1 MNDIEKR
8 IHRGMN
14 QLAPDVFQ
22 NVLADT
28 GPKLKSEVWLAQ
40 EEHKDSRNFWMRA
53 ARTAAVLAACCVLIL
68 GLAVYQISLKVDSV
82 VEIDVN
88 PSLELQLNRNAQ
100 VVRVNALNADGVKIL
115 DDTQENLKRAKLDE
129 AIHVLVNTMV
139 RDGFLNEEKNSVL
152 VSVDHGDADKSEELQ
167 QLVAENVKEALSQDQ
182 ITGIVYHQSYS
193 TSATIT
199 EIAEEFGIS
208 PGKAAFIKR
217 LITLRPD
224 FSIEELAQLTI
235 SEITELLQKEN
246 VDVSQYVARNNRRQ
260 SKPQGREEPCAD
272 DGAETERFT
281 AKLEDGRE
289 WHNWIT
295 TDKLCRDKTDRVSSI
310 EKLKLEENL
319 PADGV
324 IIKEEV
330 ADMNQQSPGPEG
342 NGTVISR
349 PEDQVGGGQTAVEP
363 EVEPEKDQ
371 NKPEEED
378 KPAPDEPE
386 EEETEDPGQMGDGS
400 GDTSQWEDV
409 KGLPEKLRTQLEA
422 LIKSVDSLLAQM
434 ILLAPVEEDGST
446 SPEYAKCS
454 ALLLHARG
462 QYESV
467 KMQTAEMSASG
478 ELHGHCYQRALK
490 ILEKAEYKLDK
501 AESRLKAYAPAS

>member
-28 GPKLKSEVWLAQ
+28 GPKLRSEVWLAE

-53 ARTAAVLAACCVLIL
+53 ARTAAVLAACCLLIL
-68 GLAVYQISLKVDSV
+68 GLSVYQISLKVDSV

-152 VSVDHGDADKSEELQ
+152 VSVDHGDAEKSEELQ
-167 QLVAENVKEALSQDQ
+167 QLVADNVKEALSQDQ

-193 TSATIT
+193 TSSTIT
-199 EIAEEFGIS
+199 EIAEQYGIS

-217 LITLRPD
+217 LITLRPEL
-224 FSIEELAQLTI
+224 SIEELAQLTI
-235 SEITELLQKEN
+235 SEITELLQREN
-246 VDVSQYVARNNRRQ
+246 VDVSQYVAKNNRRQ
-260 SKPQGREEPCAD
+260 SQPQGREEPCAGDGQED
-272 DGAETERFT
+272 DRLT

-289 WHNWIT
+289 RYDWIT
-295 TDKLCRDKTDRVSSI
+295 TDKRCRDNADSVSSI
-310 EKLKLEENL
+310 EQLKLEENL

-324 IIKEEV
+324 IIKEET

-349 PEDQVGGGQTAVEP
+349 PEDQVGGGQTAAEP
-363 EVEPEKDQ
+363 EEKPETDQ
-371 NKPEEED
+371 NKPEEEE
-378 KPAPDEPE
+378 KPVPDEPDVE
-386 EEETEDPGQMGDGS
+386 ESEDPGQMGSGS

-409 KGLPEKLRTQLEA
+409 EGLPEKLRAQLEA
-422 LIKSVDSLLAQM
+422 LIKSVDSLLAQVK
-434 ILLAPVEEDGST
+434 LLVPVEEEGIT

-454 ALLLHARG
+454 ALLIQTRG
-462 QYESV
+462 QYECV
-467 KMQTAEMSASG
+467 KIQAAEMSVSG
-478 ELHGHCYQRALK
+478 ELNGHCYQRTLR
-490 ILEKAEYKLDK
+490 ILEKAEHKLDK

>member
-1 MNDIEKR
+1 MNDIENR

-28 GPKLKSEVWLAQ
+28 GPKLKSEVWLME

-68 GLAVYQISLKVDSV
+68 GLAVYQTSLKVDSV

-88 PSLELQLNRNAQ
+88 PSLELQVNRNDR
-100 VVRVNALNADGVKIL
+100 VVRLNALNADGVKIL

-152 VSVDHGDADKSEELQ
+152 VSVDHGDADKSAKLQ
-167 QLVAENVKEALSQDQ
+167 QLVAKNVKEALSEDQ

-193 TSATIT
+193 TDSTISQ
-199 EIAEEFGIS
+199 IAEKYGIS

-246 VDVSQYVARNNRRQ
+246 VDMSQYVARNNRRQ
-260 SKPQGREEPCAD
+260 KKPEGREEPCKD
-272 DGAETERFT
+272 DTEEPERLVAE
-281 AKLEDGRE
+281 LEDGHGQRS
-289 WHNWIT
+289 WIT
-295 TDKLCRDKTDRVSSI
+295 TDKLCREKADSVSSI
-310 EKLKLEENL
+310 ENLELEENL

-324 IIKEEV
+324 IIKEEM
-330 ADMNQQSPGPEG
+330 ADINQQGSGPEG
-342 NGTVISR
+342 NGIVISR
-349 PEDQVGGGQTAVEP
+349 PENQGGGGQTAVIP
-363 EVEPEKDQ
+363 EEEPEKDHS
-371 NKPEEED
+371 KPEEEV
-378 KPAPDEPE
+378 KPAPEEPE
-386 EEETEDPGQMGDGS
+386 EEEPGDVGQMGSS
-400 GDTSQWEDV
+400 GADTSQWEDV
-409 KGLPEKLRTQLEA
+409 EGLPARLRIQTEA
-422 LIKSVDSLLAQM
+422 FIGSVDDLLARVE
-434 ILLAPVEEDGST
+434 LLGPVEEEGSA
-446 SPEYAKCS
+446 SSGYAKCS
-454 ALLLHARG
+454 ALLIQARD
-462 QYESV
+462 QYENV
-467 KMQTAEMSASG
+467 KKQAAEMSATG
-478 ELHGHCYQRALK
+478 ELGGHCYQRVLK
-490 ILEKAEYKLDK
+490 ILEKAAVKLDK
-501 AESRLKAYAPAS
+501 VEMRLREYAPAG